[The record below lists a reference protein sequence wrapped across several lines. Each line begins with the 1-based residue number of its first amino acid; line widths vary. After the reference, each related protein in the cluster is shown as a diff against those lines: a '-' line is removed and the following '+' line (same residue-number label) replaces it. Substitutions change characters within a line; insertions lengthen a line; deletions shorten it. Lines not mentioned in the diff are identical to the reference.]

1 MEDRRRSGLWVE
13 SSNNGDDAHYTR
25 RQNGP
30 FEYYQPP
37 AGHAKGRSFSERTG
51 GSRPTHV
58 QDQSQ
63 GLKLQPMVSPPL
75 KYEDLH
81 HGAERYPDLVP
92 QKLASPSYGNTTGMP
107 LPRPI
112 KQQRPVRTEAGDEDV
127 PDNMRSKPWSPEPLP
142 LNTQK
147 PSRYSSN
154 PAKPARRGS
163 VPDRSPLQKLEYDI
177 SKEEKRARMKE
188 AEDRTRRKEPRKS
201 SLPAEGDMLRSGT
214 MRGENARVVSD
225 GAQNSSQRDAR
236 HGMGRH
242 ASTGLSLIHI

>member
-13 SSNNGDDAHYTR
+13 STNNGDDAHYTR

-37 AGHAKGRSFSERTG
+37 VGHAKGRSFSERTS

-58 QDQSQ
+58 QDQGQ

-81 HGAERYPDLVP
+81 HGAERYPELVP
-92 QKLASPSYGNTTGMP
+92 QKLASPSYGNTTSMP

-112 KQQRPVRTEAGDEDV
+112 KQQRPVRIEAGDEDV

-142 LNTQK
+142 LNTT
-147 PSRYSSN
+147 
-154 PAKPARRGS
+154 
-163 VPDRSPLQKLEYDI
+163 RSILRSLFE
-177 SKEEKRARMKE
+177 
-188 AEDRTRRKEPRKS
+188 EDRCPIGAHCRSWNTISARK
-201 SLPAEGDMLRSGT
+201 RSV
-214 MRGENARVVSD
+214 RA
-225 GAQNSSQRDAR
+225 
-236 HGMGRH
+236 
-242 ASTGLSLIHI
+242 